1 MHGRIAAALEEHFPE
16 TARKE
21 PELLARHCAEAGL
34 YDQAVDHRR
43 RAGQQALARCSM
55 AEAATQL
62 AEGLAVLERL
72 PDGPG
77 RQRREL
83 ALQLAL
89 GQASIAAKGFAAP
102 ETGRAH
108 ARARELC
115 RGLGD
120 LPELLPILY
129 GQAVFHMQRGELTT
143 AYDVSVEL
151 QRAAERLGDSM
162 ALVTAHRMMGSA
174 LPNSAGSRTA
184 GSSSRPR

>member
-1 MHGRIAAALEEHFPE
+1 MDYRYL
-16 TARKE
+16 
-21 PELLARHCAEAGL
+21 
-34 YDQAVDHRR
+34 
-43 RAGQQALARCSM
+43 AGQQAIARCSM

-62 AEGLAVLERL
+62 AEGLASLAHL
-72 PDGPG
+72 PDGPD

-89 GQASIAAKGFAAP
+89 GQASIAARGFAAP

-120 LPELLPILY
+120 PPELLPILY
-129 GQAVFHMQRGELTT
+129 GQSVFHMQRGELIT
-143 AYDVSVEL
+143 AYDVATEL
-151 QRAAERLGDSM
+151 QRAAERHGDSM

-174 LPNSAGSRTA
+174 LTQLGRLDGQPAAVRDRA
-184 GSSSRPR
+184 EPA